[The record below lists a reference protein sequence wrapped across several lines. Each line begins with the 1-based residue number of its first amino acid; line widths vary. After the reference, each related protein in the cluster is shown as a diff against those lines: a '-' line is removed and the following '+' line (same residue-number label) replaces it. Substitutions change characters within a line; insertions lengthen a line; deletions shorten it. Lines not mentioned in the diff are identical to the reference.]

1 MKINYNIEKIDSLLR
16 DIAAITGLTLGFW
29 DNKMN
34 LLVVQ
39 PPKQNPFCYA
49 IRCTVEGRQRCTKSD
64 HEMLTECIVNHGPA
78 TRICHAGIPDSAVP
92 LYYDDHLLGFISFG
106 QLTNKLRPF
115 DEVWQRIANLGI
127 DVEKMKRAYNALPHY
142 SHDHIR
148 ATTTI
153 AKACIEYTLL
163 EKMISISNTTAAE
176 DIAAYIDEHLS
187 ERIFFIDI
195 MNRFHLSKSAL
206 YDLFRRNFNTTV
218 HSYIQSKRLEHAA
231 AALTE
236 SDEPVADIAA
246 RFGIADQN
254 YFSRIFKQT
263 YGMSPLA
270 YRHLHAS
277 ASPGAVSKEKS
288 ASHLK
293 AVKR

>member
-1 MKINYNIEKIDSLLR
+1 MKRNF
-16 DIAAITGLTLGFW
+16 LTLEQIGADFASYAE
-29 DNKMN
+29 DIRRGTPTAVFGVSDAFKY
-34 LLVVQ
+34 LLAGLSPVPVV
-39 PPKQNPFCYA
+39 YVTA
-49 IRCTVEGRQRCTKSD
+49 D
-64 HEMLTECIVNHGPA
+64 
-78 TRICHAGIPDSAVP
+78 
-92 LYYDDHLLGFISFG
+92 
-106 QLTNKLRPF
+106 
-115 DEVWQRIANLGI
+115 
-127 DVEKMKRAYNALPHY
+127 
-142 SHDHIR
+142 
-148 ATTTI
+148 
-153 AKACIEYTLL
+153 
-163 EKMISISNTTAAE
+163 SISARKAAE

-187 ERIFFIDI
+187 ERIFFADI

-206 YDLFRRNFNTTV
+206 YELFRRNFNTTV

-293 AVKR
+293 AAKRSYKSLSDLKRSL